1 MKLIAQKPCSFGGK
15 KFYIGDEIPAQL
27 ILNPHAQAKMG
38 VVAIV
43 NDEAATIPPAVVD
56 EETDPPVDTITVV
69 IHAEE
74 GDLPLNL
81 TAEGLQSVVDVLTS
95 TAPDAEPIIQQMTD
109 GDALILLH
117 ITDSRKAI
125 KAAAEAR
132 AQALSPEE
140 DEDEGEGE
148 EGEGKDPAGDNDAE
162 ESAGDQ

>member
-1 MKLIAQKPCSFGGK
+1 MKLIAQKPCSFGK
-15 KFYIGDEIPAQL
+15 RFYIGDEIPAQL

-43 NDEAATIPPAVVD
+43 NDEAAAVSPAPVV
-56 EETDPPVDTITVV
+56 EETRSPVETISVV

-95 TAPDAEPIIQQMTD
+95 NAPDAEPIIQQMTD

-117 ITDSRKAI
+117 ITDSRKTI

-140 DEDEGEGE
+140 ENAEGQ
-148 EGEGKDPAGDNDAE
+148 DQTGDNDAE

>member
-15 KFYIGDEIPAQL
+15 RFYIGDEIPAQL

-43 NDEAATIPPAVVD
+43 NDEAAAVSPDTAD
-56 EETDPPVDTITVV
+56 EETRSPAETITVV
-69 IHAEE
+69 IRTEE

-81 TAEGLQSVVDVLTS
+81 TAEGLQSVVDVLS
-95 TAPDAEPIIQQMTD
+95 GKAADAEPIIAQMTD

-117 ITDSRKAI
+117 MSDPRKTI
-125 KAAAEAR
+125 KEAAEAR
-132 AQALSPEE
+132 AQALSAEEE
-140 DEDEGEGE
+140 DAEGQDQTE
-148 EGEGKDPAGDNDAE
+148 DNDAE

>member
-43 NDEAATIPPAVVD
+43 NDEATAIPPTATV
-56 EETDPPVDTITVV
+56 EESRSPVDTISVV

-81 TAEGLQSVVDVLTS
+81 TAEGLQSVVDVLTGK
-95 TAPDAEPIIQQMTD
+95 TTDAEPIIQQMND

-117 ITDSRKAI
+117 ITDSRKAV

-132 AQALSPEE
+132 AQALSTEE
-140 DEDEGEGE
+140 EGE
-148 EGEGKDPAGDNDAE
+148 EGKPPVGDNNAE

>member
-15 KFYIGDEIPAQL
+15 RFYIGEEIPAEL

-43 NDEAATIPPAVVD
+43 NDEAAAASLVPAA
-56 EETDPPVDTITVV
+56 EETRTPVDTINVV

-74 GDLPLNL
+74 GDMPLNL
-81 TAEGLQSVVDVLTS
+81 TAEGLQSVVDVLTGK
-95 TAPDAEPIIQQMTD
+95 TADAEPIIQQMND

-117 ITDSRKAI
+117 ITDSRKAV

-132 AQALSPEE
+132 AQAISAEE
-140 DEDEGEGE
+140 EGE
-148 EGEGKDPAGDNDAE
+148 EGKPPKGDNNAE

>member
-15 KFYIGDEIPAQL
+15 RFYIGEEIPAEL

-43 NDEAATIPPAVVD
+43 NDEAAAASLVPAT
-56 EETDPPVDTITVV
+56 EETRSPVETMTVV

-95 TAPDAEPIIQQMTD
+95 KPTDAEPIIQQMTD

-117 ITDSRKAI
+117 ISDSRKAI

-132 AQALSPEE
+132 AQAISAEEE
-140 DEDEGEGE
+140 DTEGQCQT
-148 EGEGKDPAGDNDAE
+148 GDNDAE